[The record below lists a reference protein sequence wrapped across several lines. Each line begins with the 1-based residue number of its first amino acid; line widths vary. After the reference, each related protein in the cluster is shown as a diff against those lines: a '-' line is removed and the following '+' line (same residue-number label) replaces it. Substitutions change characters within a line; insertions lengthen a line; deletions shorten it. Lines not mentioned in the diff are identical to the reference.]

1 MTKDEIRGQISEEF
15 LEIFTERNPSKATP
29 DLSDDIILL
38 ASGLDSLGFAVLVA
52 ALEERFDYDPF
63 TESSEAYYPQTF
75 GEFVEFYF
83 QNQP

>member
-1 MTKDEIRGQISEEF
+1 MEIDEVRKQISEEF
-15 LEIFTERNPSKATP
+15 LEIFTERNPNKKSP
-29 DLSDDIILL
+29 ELSDDMILL
-38 ASGLDSLGFAVLVA
+38 ASGLDSLGFAVLVT

>member
-1 MTKDEIRGQISEEF
+1 MTIDEVREQISEEF
-15 LEIFTERNPSKATP
+15 LEIFAERNPGKAAP
-29 DLSDDIILL
+29 ELSNDMILL

-75 GEFVEFYF
+75 SEFVEFYF